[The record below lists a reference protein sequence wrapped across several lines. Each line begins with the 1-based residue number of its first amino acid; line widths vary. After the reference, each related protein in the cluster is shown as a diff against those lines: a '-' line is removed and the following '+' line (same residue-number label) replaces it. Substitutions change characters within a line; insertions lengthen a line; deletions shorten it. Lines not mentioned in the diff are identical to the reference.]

1 MRWQVSEASYM
12 CDLRG
17 GTIML
22 LLICIALVTLLLIW
36 LWHEITHASD
46 IPGHEQESREQ
57 QEQEEDFTE

>member
-1 MRWQVSEASYM
+1 
-12 CDLRG
+12 
-17 GTIML
+17 ML